1 MAFLR
6 IHLKTWNINRTSC
19 LARHVLVRGI
29 LVETLVRRSHVCSG
43 ICPNSELFR
52 RQKTLAA
59 IAANILLRQPF
70 SLHQSC
76 HVSILYVVLDSYVAF
91 FNAFLSIKF
100 SATCWTESLELG
112 IWECIHEALGSV
124 DSSCRKCLDLEDL
137 GREASPK
144 NLLKWYEE

>member
-1 MAFLR
+1 M
-6 IHLKTWNINRTSC
+6 NRTSC

-76 HVSILYVVLDSYVAF
+76 RVWILHVVLDSYVAF
-91 FNAFLSIKF
+91 FYQLNSQQLA
-100 SATCWTESLELG
+100 ELK
-112 IWECIHEALGSV
+112 V
-124 DSSCRKCLDLEDL
+124 V
-137 GREASPK
+137 
-144 NLLKWYEE
+144 NLVYEHVFMKP